1 MKHFNELKE
10 KLEELPKVI
19 KEFIKKLDKKLD
31 KVLEQVKNRK
41 NPKNKQPRGIIFQSN
56 VSRKN
61 KKNIQNIRRST
72 KQNQIRQ
79 FNMDRKKCD
88 RISSKK

>member
-19 KEFIKKLDKKLD
+19 KEFIKKLD